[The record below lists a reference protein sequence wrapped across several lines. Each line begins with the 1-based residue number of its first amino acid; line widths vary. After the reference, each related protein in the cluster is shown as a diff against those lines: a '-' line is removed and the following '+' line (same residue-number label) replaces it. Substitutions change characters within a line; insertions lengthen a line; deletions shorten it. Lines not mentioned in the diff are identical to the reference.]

1 MKSVNKISAS
11 FLDKIESDKNT
22 RLQIKYLK
30 YKLRFFMYVEK
41 ESRIFI
47 KNFYNN
53 GLIRV
58 YFSTSFNL
66 NVCIFL

>member
-11 FLDKIESDKNT
+11 FLDKIEFDKNT
-22 RLQIKYLK
+22 RIEIKYLK